1 MIPVKFTQY
10 LRPDGRRKA
19 ITLQVPD
26 FVGEMAMKVTAAG
39 YHFDAEVLQDEK
51 TVSFTCEPDE
61 PGEDG
66 DDQPISMELVE
77 NGPGVG
83 EAIHRLV
90 AEALAVIEGGRSEH
104 PN

>member
-1 MIPVKFTQY
+1 MMAVRFTQY
-10 LRPDGRRKA
+10 LRPDGQRKK

-26 FVGEMAMKVTAAG
+26 HVGEQAARVVAAG

-61 PGEDG
+61 PDEDG
-66 DDQPISMELVE
+66 DDQPISMELAK

-90 AEALAVIEGGRSEH
+90 AEALRVIEGRST
-104 PN
+104 